1 MLVGMGTP
9 NHTLPLSEA
18 GAREID
24 ILSTWRYANCY
35 EEAID
40 FMVQVTQNTTRPD
53 IRKLITHRVMGLDN
67 VQDAFHLAGSS
78 QDRDGSLVI
87 KVVIDNRELD

>member
-18 GAREID
+18 AAREID
-24 ILSTWRYANCY
+24 LLSTWRYANCY

-40 FMVQVTQNTTRPD
+40 FMTQVTQNTARPD
-53 IRKLITHRVMGLDN
+53 IRKIITHRTQGLDS
-67 VQDAFHLAGSS
+67 VPDAFSLAGSS
-78 QDRDGSLVI
+78 QDRDGNLVI
-87 KVVIDNRELD
+87 KVVVNT